1 MAKTIQAILNLKDNF
16 SNTLKNTTSQT
27 QKFQRQ
33 MQHTNNTIKE
43 MQSAVIGSVGRF
55 VGGLG
60 LLEIGK
66 QSIELASNLAEVQN
80 VVDVTFGGSADTIN
94 NWSKSALKSFGLSEL
109 QAKKFNGTMGALI
122 KSSGISGD
130 KMVEMS
136 TNLTGLSADF
146 ASFYNLD
153 SAEAFDKIKAGISG
167 ETEPLRALGINMSV
181 ANLEAFALTQ
191 GINKQW
197 KEMSQ
202 AEQVQLRYNYLMI
215 ASKDAQ
221 GDFARTSKGFANQ
234 LRIAQENLK
243 QLGATLGALVLPFL
257 NNLLIRFNDIM
268 DVIPKFATGFQNAI
282 SSIMSGGD
290 PGEIFTL
297 LEENITDFLYNNLP
311 EKVATFFDGATY
323 MINSFV
329 YETITNLMRI
339 GTDLVEPFKST
350 FNSIY
355 SFVLNV
361 GNSIGQTFIAVG
373 KQIDLTTPFNIIR
386 DVIAGFL
393 SDIQGIFDFFNNNWS
408 TISPIIMGVAGAI
421 LFFNGAL
428 KTIEVTMTIVKAV
441 QEAWAVVTGAC
452 NIAMMLLNGT
462 LTLTPL
468 GWITILIGGL
478 IAIGVALYQNWDV
491 ICAKAS
497 ELWATITTAFDGIGQ
512 SISAVWESTKSSF
525 SGFLNYC
532 IDGLNSLIEGF
543 NSLGGTTIPDWVPG
557 VGGQSF
563 SLNIPT
569 IPHFATGTQ
578 YFTGGL
584 ARINERSGELVN
596 LPDGS
601 QVIPA
606 DKTDKLLNG
615 SGGTTVQVIVQGNVI
630 GNHEFVNEMGQI
642 ITNKLKLALV
652 NN

>member
-1 MAKTIQAILNLKDNF
+1 
-16 SNTLKNTTSQT
+16 
-27 QKFQRQ
+27 

-43 MQSAVIGSVGRF
+43 MQSAVIGSIGKF
-55 VGGLG
+55 AGGLG

-153 SAEAFDKIKAGISG
+153 SAEAFDKIKSGISG
-167 ETEPLRALGINMSV
+167 ETEPLKSLGINMSV
-181 ANLEAFALTQ
+181 ANLQAFALSQ
-191 GINKQW
+191 GITKQW
-197 KEMSQ
+197 QAMSQ
-202 AEQVQLRYNYLMI
+202 AEQVQLRYNYLMV

-243 QLGATLGALVLPFL
+243 QLGGTLGALVLPFL
-257 NNLLIRFNDIM
+257 NMLLIHFNELM
-268 DVIPKFATGFQNAI
+268 DVIPNFATGFQNAI
-282 SSIMSGGD
+282 ASITSGVDLGD
-290 PGEIFTL
+290 ILASFEDA
-297 LEENITDFLYNNLP
+297 ITDFLYTNLP
-311 EKVATFFDGATY
+311 EKVATFFDGTIH
-323 MINSFV
+323 MVSNFV
-329 YETITNLMRI
+329 YEVITNLMRI
-339 GTDLVEPFKST
+339 GSDLVQPFQST

-355 SFVLNV
+355 NFVLTV
-361 GNSIGQTFIAVG
+361 GNSIGEIFAQVS
-373 KQIDLTTPFNIIR
+373 KHIDLTTPFNIVR

-393 SDIQGIFDFFNNNWS
+393 SDVRGVFDFFNNNWS
-408 TISPIIMGVAGAI
+408 TIAPIIMGVAGAI

-428 KTIEVTMTIVKAV
+428 KTIEVTMTVVKAL
-441 QEAWAVVTGAC
+441 QEAWEVVTVAC

-468 GWITILIGGL
+468 GWITLAIAGL
-478 IAIGVALYQNWDV
+478 IAVGVALYENWDV

-497 ELWATITTAFDGIGQ
+497 ELWTYLSNAFSGIGQ
-512 SISAVWESTKSSF
+512 AITGAFNSVGESITGVI
-525 SGFLNYC
+525 NYC
-532 IDGLNSLIEGF
+532 IDSINNLIEGF
-543 NSLGGTTIPDWVPG
+543 NGLMNVQVPDWLGGGSVG
-557 VGGQSF
+557 VS
-563 SLNIPT
+563 IPT
-569 IPHFATGTQ
+569 IPRFATGTQ
-578 YFTGGL
+578 YFGGGL
-584 ARINERSGELVN
+584 AEIGEHGGEIVN
-596 LPDGS
+596 LPNGS
-601 QVIPA
+601 QVIPS
-606 DKTDKLLNG
+606 DKTDKILNG

-630 GNHEFVNEMGQI
+630 GNHQFVNEMGDI
-642 ITNKLKLALV
+642 ITGKIKLALS

>member
-1 MAKTIQAILNLKDNF
+1 
-16 SNTLKNTTSQT
+16 
-27 QKFQRQ
+27 

-43 MQSAVIGSVGRF
+43 MQSAVIGSIGRLA
-55 VGGLG
+55 GGLG

-66 QSIELASNLAEVQN
+66 QSVMLASNLAEVQN

-94 NWSKSALKSFGLSEL
+94 NWSKSALKGFGLSEL

-136 TNLTGLSADF
+136 TSLTGLSADF

-153 SAEAFDKIKAGISG
+153 SAEAFDKIKSGISG
-167 ETEPLRALGINMSV
+167 ETEPLKSLGINMSV

-202 AEQVQLRYNYLMI
+202 AEQVQLRYNYLMM

-243 QLGATLGALVLPFL
+243 QLGATLGAYVLPFL
-257 NNLLIRFNDIM
+257 NTLLINFNNIM
-268 DVIPKFATGFQNAI
+268 DVVPNVISGFQNMF
-282 SSIMSGGD
+282 SSLTSGGD
-290 PGEIFTL
+290 PGEVFTL
-297 LEENITDFLYNNLP
+297 LEENLTDFLYNNLP

-323 MINSFV
+323 MVNSFV

-339 GTDLVEPFKST
+339 GSDLIGPFQST

-355 SFVLNV
+355 NFVLTV
-361 GNSIGQTFIAVG
+361 GNAIGQTFIDIG
-373 KQIDLTTPFNIIR
+373 SKIDLTTPFNIVR
-386 DVIAGFL
+386 GVIAGFL
-393 SDIQGIFDFFNNNWS
+393 SDITGVFDFFSNNWS
-408 TISPIIMGVAGAI
+408 TIAPIIMGVAGAV

-428 KTIEVTMTIVKAV
+428 KAIAITTQVVKAV
-441 QEAWAVVTGAC
+441 QEAWAIVTGVC
-452 NIAMMLLNGT
+452 NVAMMLLNGT
-462 LTLTPL
+462 LTLSPL
-468 GWITILIGGL
+468 GWIALLIGGL
-478 IAIGVALYQNWDV
+478 IAIGVALYENWDF

-497 ELWATITTAFDGIGQ
+497 ELWAFLSSVFTGVGQAITGAFNSVGE
-512 SISAVWESTKSSF
+512 SITGVI
-525 SGFLNYC
+525 NYC
-532 IDGLNSLIEGF
+532 IDGINKLIEGF
-543 NSLGGTTIPDWVPG
+543 NGLMNIQVPDWLGGGSVG
-557 VGGQSF
+557 VS
-563 SLNIPT
+563 IPT

-578 YFTGGL
+578 YFNGGL
-584 ARINERSGELVN
+584 AEIGEHGGEIVN
-596 LPDGS
+596 LPNGS

-606 DKTDKLLNG
+606 DKTDKILNG
-615 SGGTTVQVIVQGNVI
+615 SGGTIVNVTVQGNVI
-630 GNHEFVNEMGQI
+630 GNHQFVNEMGEI
-642 ITNKLKLALV
+642 ITGKLKLALA